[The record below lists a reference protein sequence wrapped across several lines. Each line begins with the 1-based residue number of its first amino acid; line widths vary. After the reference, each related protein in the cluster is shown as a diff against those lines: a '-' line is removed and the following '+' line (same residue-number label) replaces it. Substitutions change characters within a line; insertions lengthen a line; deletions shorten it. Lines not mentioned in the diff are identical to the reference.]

1 MELQIGKVR
10 WYLGMHWNAF
20 DTAPNFGEIRSEVE
34 HLGANRYALRVSEL
48 AVQAGF
54 ANASSNNGAK
64 AKGKVYSLAARLA
77 SAVAEPWFGV
87 FDLGD
92 GNYWYIAVRDGYSIL
107 PDGDV
112 IGSSDEIELVR
123 DSHSGFNDW
132 KIVKGDIQ
140 TLEELLWTITEQE
153 NSGAIPKAK
162 LVVVNHLGA
171 GTQLPLRRIVIGVS
185 AFCLICGALYWQ
197 KVQDEHHAQLVAQQ
211 ARVSHAKALADQ
223 ALVPLASPL
232 PNEWLKACQEKL
244 LPLQLAQ
251 HAWKLS
257 QVSCDEK
264 FASAQWKLTPG
275 ATVKER
281 PEGALNP
288 DGSQVDQSFDLQF
301 SSKERQS
308 KSPAPLEEN
317 LLNLRFIAQSSGMEL
332 QLATPVDQNPTA
344 LPGQISPIGT
354 LNGNQTTN
362 GLPKRGFVLT
372 SKVAPFAI
380 DFSSV
385 PGMRITTLNS
395 GLGDADGWKLEGT
408 VYGR

>member
-10 WYLGMHWNAF
+10 WFLGMHWNAF
-20 DTAPNFGEIRSEVE
+20 DTAPSFGEIRSEAE

-54 ANASSNNGAK
+54 AKNQSVRATKSH
-64 AKGKVYSLAARLA
+64 GKSYSLAARLA
-77 SAVAEPWFGV
+77 SAVAEPWFGI

-112 IGSSDEIELVR
+112 IGSSDDIELVR
-123 DSHSGFNDW
+123 DAHSGFNDW
-132 KIVKGDIQ
+132 KVVKGDLQ
-140 TLEELLWTITEQE
+140 TLEELLGTIAEQE
-153 NSGAIPKAK
+153 IAGSIPRSK

-171 GTQLPLRRIVIGVS
+171 GVQLPWRRIAIGVS
-185 AFCLICGALYWQ
+185 ATCLIGGAVYWQ
-197 KVQDEHHAQLVAQQ
+197 MLQDEQK
-211 ARVSHAKALADQ
+211 ARVIAEQTRLTQAKAQANQ
-223 ALVPLASPL
+223 ALAPLASPL
-232 PNEWLKACQEKL
+232 PNEWLKSCQDKL
-244 LPLQLAQ
+244 LPLPLAQ

-257 QVSCDEK
+257 QVTCADK
-264 FASAQWKLTPG
+264 AAHVIWKLTPG

-281 PEGALNP
+281 PEGLLNQ
-288 DGSQVDQSFDLQF
+288 DGTQVEQTIELEFGKSVQPVQSPG
-301 SSKERQS
+301 S
-308 KSPAPLEEN
+308 LEAN
-317 LLNLRFIAQSSGMEL
+317 LLNLRFIAQSTGMDL
-332 QLATPVDQNPTA
+332 QLANQAEKPAAV
-344 LPGQISPIGT
+344 LPGQTSPAGMLSGIQAA
-354 LNGNQTTN
+354 NV
-362 GLPKRGFVLT
+362 LPKQSFVLA

-395 GLGDADGWKLEGT
+395 ALGDADGWKLEGT

>member
-20 DTAPNFGEIRSEVE
+20 DTAPSFGEIRSEAE
-34 HLGANRYALRVSEL
+34 HLGADRYALRVSEL

-54 ANASSNNGAK
+54 AKEPLKHGPKVQGK
-64 AKGKVYSLAARLA
+64 AYSLAARLA

-132 KIVKGDIQ
+132 KIVKGDLQ
-140 TLEELLWTITEQE
+140 TLEELLGTIAEQE
-153 NSGAIPKAK
+153 SSGAIPKAK
-162 LVVVNHLGA
+162 LVVVNQLGA
-171 GTQLPLRRIVIGVS
+171 GTQLPLRRIAIGVS
-185 AFCLICGALYWQ
+185 AFCLIGGALYWQ
-197 KVQDEHHAQLVAQQ
+197 KVQDEQRAQLAARQ
-211 ARVSHAKALADQ
+211 ARVSQANSQTEKELA
-223 ALVPLASPL
+223 PLASPL
-232 PNEWLKACQEKL
+232 PNDWLQACQEKL
-244 LPLQLAQ
+244 LPLPLAQ

-257 QVSCDEK
+257 QVSCEEK
-264 FASAQWKLTPG
+264 TASAQWKLTPG

-281 PEGALNP
+281 PKGVLNP

-301 SSKERQS
+301 ASNERPSQS
-308 KSPAPLEEN
+308 PGSLEEN
-317 LLNLRFIAQSSGMEL
+317 LLNLRFIAQSSGMDL
-332 QLATPVDQNPTA
+332 QLATPVDQNATA
-344 LPGQISPIGT
+344 LPGQANSMGM
-354 LNGNQTTN
+354 LNVNQTAN
-362 GLPKRGFVLT
+362 VLPKRGFVLT

-380 DFSSV
+380 DFSTV
-385 PGMRITTLNS
+385 PGMRIAKLNS
-395 GLGDADGWKLEGT
+395 SLGDADGWKLEGT